1 MFGLFK
7 NKKNK
12 PDPILE
18 ALLRQ
23 NEELKKLLIE
33 TRKENAKVEEEI
45 SKAEKA
51 LKELGYT
58 DDDFKRIEQK
68 SKMKVIKNKDGAE

>member
-7 NKKNK
+7 NKKNE

-18 ALLRQ
+18 ALEKQ
-23 NEELKKLLIE
+23 NKRLEELLIE
-33 TRKENAKVEEEI
+33 RRKENAKLEEEI
-45 SKAEKA
+45 SKAEKV

-58 DDDFKRIEQK
+58 DDDLKKIEQK
-68 SKMKVIKNKDGAE
+68 SKMKVIKKDED

>member
-23 NEELKKLLIE
+23 NEELEKLLTE

-68 SKMKVIKNKDGAE
+68 SKMKVIKEDEA

>member
-18 ALLRQ
+18 ALEKQ
-23 NEELKKLLIE
+23 NKMLEELLIKR
-33 TRKENAKVEEEI
+33 RKENAKVEEEI

-51 LKELGYT
+51 LKELGFT
-58 DDDFKRIEQK
+58 DDDLERIEQK
-68 SKMKVIKNKDGAE
+68 SKMKVIKNKDEA

>member
-23 NEELKKLLIE
+23 NEELEKLIIE

-51 LKELGYT
+51 LKALGYT
-58 DDDFKRIEQK
+58 DDDLKRIEQK
-68 SKMKVIKNKDGAE
+68 SKMKVIKEDEA

>member
-18 ALLRQ
+18 ALEEQ
-23 NEELKKLLIE
+23 NKRLEELLIE
-33 TRKENAKVEEEI
+33 KRKENAKVKEEI
-45 SKAEKA
+45 SKAEKV

-58 DDDFKRIEQK
+58 DDDLKRIEQK
-68 SKMKVIKNKDGAE
+68 SKMKVIKKNED

>member
-23 NEELKKLLIE
+23 NEELEKLLNE

-58 DDDFKRIEQK
+58 DDDLKRIEQK
-68 SKMKVIKNKDGAE
+68 SKMKVIKKDED

>member
-18 ALLRQ
+18 ALEKQ
-23 NEELKKLLIE
+23 DKMLKKLLIE
-33 TRKENAKVEEEI
+33 RQKENAKVEEEI

-68 SKMKVIKNKDGAE
+68 SKMKVIKKDED

>member
-18 ALLRQ
+18 ALEKQ
-23 NEELKKLLIE
+23 NKRLEELLIE
-33 TRKENAKVEEEI
+33 KRKENAKVKEEI
-45 SKAEKA
+45 SKAEKV

-58 DDDFKRIEQK
+58 DDDLKRIEQK
-68 SKMKVIKNKDGAE
+68 SKMKVIKEDEA

>member
-18 ALLRQ
+18 ALEKQ
-23 NEELKKLLIE
+23 NKRLEELLIE
-33 TRKENAKVEEEI
+33 RRKENAKVEEEI
-45 SKAEKA
+45 LKAEKV

-58 DDDFKRIEQK
+58 DDDLERIEQK
-68 SKMKVIKNKDGAE
+68 SKMKVIKKDED

>member
-18 ALLRQ
+18 ALEEQ
-23 NEELKKLLIE
+23 NKRLEELLIE
-33 TRKENAKVEEEI
+33 RRKENAKVEEEI
-45 SKAEKA
+45 LKAEKA

-58 DDDFKRIEQK
+58 DDDLERIEQK
-68 SKMKVIKNKDGAE
+68 SKMKVIKNGYET

>member
-18 ALLRQ
+18 ALEKQ
-23 NEELKKLLIE
+23 DKMLKKLLIE
-33 TRKENAKVEEEI
+33 RQKENAKVEEEI

-51 LKELGYT
+51 LKALGYT
-58 DDDFKRIEQK
+58 DDDLKRIEQK
-68 SKMKVIKNKDGAE
+68 SKMKVIKKDEA

>member
-18 ALLRQ
+18 ALEKQ
-23 NEELKKLLIE
+23 DKMLKELLIE
-33 TRKENAKVEEEI
+33 RQKENAKVEEEI

-58 DDDFKRIEQK
+58 DDYLKRIEQK
-68 SKMKVIKNKDGAE
+68 SKMKVIKNGDEA

>member
-18 ALLRQ
+18 ALEKQSKEL
-23 NEELKKLLIE
+23 EELLNE
-33 TRKENAKVEEEI
+33 RRKENAKVEEEI

-51 LKELGYT
+51 LKALGYT
-58 DDDFKRIEQK
+58 DDDLKRIEQK
-68 SKMKVIKNKDGAE
+68 SKMKVIKEDEA

>member
-18 ALLRQ
+18 ALENQ
-23 NEELKKLLIE
+23 DKMLKELLIE
-33 TRKENAKVEEEI
+33 RQKENAKVEEEI

-51 LKELGYT
+51 LKALGYT
-58 DDDFKRIEQK
+58 DDDLKRIEQK
-68 SKMKVIKNKDGAE
+68 SKMKVIKEDEA

>member
-18 ALLRQ
+18 ALEKQ
-23 NEELKKLLIE
+23 DKMLKELLIE
-33 TRKENAKVEEEI
+33 RQKENAKVEEEI
-45 SKAEKA
+45 SKEEKA
-51 LKELGYT
+51 LKALGYT
-58 DDDFKRIEQK
+58 DDDLKRIEQK
-68 SKMKVIKNKDGAE
+68 SKMKVIKEDEA

>member
-18 ALLRQ
+18 ALEEQ
-23 NEELKKLLIE
+23 NKRLEELRIE
-33 TRKENAKVEEEI
+33 RRKENAKLEEEI

-58 DDDFKRIEQK
+58 DDDLKRIEQK
-68 SKMKVIKNKDGAE
+68 SKMKVIKKDED

>member
-18 ALLRQ
+18 ALEKQ
-23 NEELKKLLIE
+23 NKRLEELLIE
-33 TRKENAKVEEEI
+33 RRKETAKVEEEI

-58 DDDFKRIEQK
+58 DDDLERIKQK
-68 SKMKVIKNKDGAE
+68 SKMKVIKNGDGA

>member
-18 ALLRQ
+18 ALKKQ
-23 NEELKKLLIE
+23 NKRLEELLIE
-33 TRKENAKVEEEI
+33 KRKENAKVKEEI
-45 SKAEKA
+45 SKAEKV

-58 DDDFKRIEQK
+58 DDDLKRIEQK
-68 SKMKVIKNKDGAE
+68 SKMKVIKKDEA

>member
-7 NKKNK
+7 NKNNK

-18 ALLRQ
+18 ALEKQ
-23 NEELKKLLIE
+23 NKQLEELLIE
-33 TRKENAKVEEEI
+33 RRKENAKVEEEI
-45 SKAEKA
+45 SKAEKV

-58 DDDFKRIEQK
+58 DDDLERIEQK
-68 SKMKVIKNKDGAE
+68 SKMKVIKKDED

>member
-18 ALLRQ
+18 ALEDQ
-23 NEELKKLLIE
+23 NKRLEELLIE
-33 TRKENAKVEEEI
+33 RRKENAKLEEEI

-58 DDDFKRIEQK
+58 DDDMERIEQK
-68 SKMKVIKNKDGAE
+68 SKMKVIKNKDEA

>member
-18 ALLRQ
+18 ALEKQ
-23 NEELKKLLIE
+23 NKRLEELLIE
-33 TRKENAKVEEEI
+33 RRKENAKLEEEI

-58 DDDFKRIEQK
+58 DGDLERIEQK
-68 SKMKVIKNKDGAE
+68 SKMKVIKKDED

>member
-1 MFGLFK
+1 MFRLFK

-18 ALLRQ
+18 ASEKQ
-23 NEELKKLLIE
+23 NKMLEELLIKR
-33 TRKENAKVEEEI
+33 RKENAKLEEEI
-45 SKAEKA
+45 SKAEKV

-58 DDDFKRIEQK
+58 DDDLKRIEQK
-68 SKMKVIKNKDGAE
+68 SKMKVIKEDEA

>member
-18 ALLRQ
+18 ALEKQ
-23 NEELKKLLIE
+23 DKMLKKLLIE
-33 TRKENAKVEEEI
+33 RQKENAKVEEEI

-58 DDDFKRIEQK
+58 DDDLERIEQK
-68 SKMKVIKNKDGAE
+68 SKMKVIKNGDEA

>member
-18 ALLRQ
+18 ALEKQ
-23 NEELKKLLIE
+23 NKRLEELLIE
-33 TRKENAKVEEEI
+33 RRKENAKLEEEI
-45 SKAEKA
+45 SKAEKV

-58 DDDFKRIEQK
+58 DDDLERIEQK
-68 SKMKVIKNKDGAE
+68 SKMKVIKKNED

>member
-1 MFGLFK
+1 MFRLFK

-18 ALLRQ
+18 ALEKQ
-23 NEELKKLLIE
+23 NKRLEELLIE
-33 TRKENAKVEEEI
+33 KRKENAKVKEEI
-45 SKAEKA
+45 SKAEKV

-58 DDDFKRIEQK
+58 DDDLKRIEQK
-68 SKMKVIKNKDGAE
+68 SKMKVIKNKDEA

>member
-18 ALLRQ
+18 SLEKQ
-23 NEELKKLLIE
+23 NKMLEELLIE
-33 TRKENAKVEEEI
+33 RRKENAKVEKEI

-58 DDDFKRIEQK
+58 DDDLKRIEQK
-68 SKMKVIKNKDGAE
+68 SKMKVIKKDEA

>member
-58 DDDFKRIEQK
+58 DDDLKRIEQK
-68 SKMKVIKNKDGAE
+68 SKMKVIKNKDEA

>member
-18 ALLRQ
+18 ALEKQ
-23 NEELKKLLIE
+23 NKRLEELLIE
-33 TRKENAKVEEEI
+33 RRKENAKVEEEI

-68 SKMKVIKNKDGAE
+68 SKMKVIKEDEV

>member
-23 NEELKKLLIE
+23 NEELEKLLNE

-68 SKMKVIKNKDGAE
+68 SKMKVIKED

>member
-18 ALLRQ
+18 ALEKQ
-23 NEELKKLLIE
+23 DKMLKELLIE
-33 TRKENAKVEEEI
+33 RQKENAKVEEEI

-51 LKELGYT
+51 LKALGYT
-58 DDDFKRIEQK
+58 DDDLKRIEQK
-68 SKMKVIKNKDGAE
+68 SKMKVIKENEA

>member
-18 ALLRQ
+18 ALKKQ
-23 NEELKKLLIE
+23 DKMLKELLIE
-33 TRKENAKVEEEI
+33 RQKENAKVEEEI

-51 LKELGYT
+51 LKALGYT
-58 DDDFKRIEQK
+58 DDDLKRIEQK
-68 SKMKVIKNKDGAE
+68 SKMKIIKEDEA

>member
-23 NEELKKLLIE
+23 NEELEKLLIE
-33 TRKENAKVEEEI
+33 TRKENAKVEKEI

-58 DDDFKRIEQK
+58 DDDLKRIEQK
-68 SKMKVIKNKDGAE
+68 SKMKIIKEDEA

>member
-7 NKKNK
+7 NKRNK

-18 ALLRQ
+18 ALEKQ
-23 NEELKKLLIE
+23 NKMLEELLIKR
-33 TRKENAKVEEEI
+33 RKENAKLEEEI
-45 SKAEKA
+45 SKAEKV

-58 DDDFKRIEQK
+58 DDDLERIEQK
-68 SKMKVIKNKDGAE
+68 SKIKVIKKDED

>member
-18 ALLRQ
+18 ALEKQ
-23 NEELKKLLIE
+23 DKMLKELLIE
-33 TRKENAKVEEEI
+33 RQKENARVEEEI

-51 LKELGYT
+51 LKALGYT
-58 DDDFKRIEQK
+58 DDDLKRIEQK
-68 SKMKVIKNKDGAE
+68 SKKKVIKEDQA

>member
-18 ALLRQ
+18 ALEKQ
-23 NEELKKLLIE
+23 NKRLEELLIE
-33 TRKENAKVEEEI
+33 KRKENAKVKEEI

-51 LKELGYT
+51 LKALGYT
-58 DDDFKRIEQK
+58 DDDLERIEQK
-68 SKMKVIKNKDGAE
+68 SKMKVIKKDED

>member
-1 MFGLFK
+1 MFRLFK

-18 ALLRQ
+18 ASEKQ
-23 NEELKKLLIE
+23 NKMLEELLIKR
-33 TRKENAKVEEEI
+33 RKENAKLEEEI

-58 DDDFKRIEQK
+58 DGDLERIEQK
-68 SKMKVIKNKDGAE
+68 SKMKVIKKDED

>member
-18 ALLRQ
+18 ALEEQ
-23 NEELKKLLIE
+23 NKRLEELLIE
-33 TRKENAKVEEEI
+33 KRKENAKVKEEI
-45 SKAEKA
+45 SKAEKV

-58 DDDFKRIEQK
+58 DDDLKRIEQK
-68 SKMKVIKNKDGAE
+68 SKMKVIKNKDEA